1 MLVIPCWPLTNISW
15 DESGSKPIKTWPSG
29 IHGNKQRGSVF
40 VYPQLPSGLCLLCF
54 LQVSESWRHT
64 TLLLHTHNRKC
75 RRASSHTWKTHKH
88 KHTCALWG
96 QTGISTHQVL
106 PPGVHLHLTSDSEHS
121 LKPLPL
127 TIVQSQQR
135 TDQSTWDPDV
145 SLTCPIIQ
153 HQPDQYR
160 EWSQT
165 KSPII
170 NLNNLFRW
178 KFSLLTSLERF
189 KSQKHV
195 NMMLENIIARH
206 QATDCSTKPAGRH
219 GENYRP
225 VQTVS

>member
-1 MLVIPCWPLTNISW
+1 MLFFKNTTNKQVTIRSVVSTMLELPLVDISGTSQRGKRHCDVTACWPLTNISW

-29 IHGNKQRGSVF
+29 IHGNKPRWVF
-40 VYPQLPSGLCLLCF
+40 VYPELPSGLCLLCF

-96 QTGISTHQVL
+96 QTGISTHQVV

-145 SLTCPIIQ
+145 SLTCPVIQ

-160 EWSQT
+160 ESEV
-165 KSPII
+165 KPRARSY
-170 NLNNLFRW
+170 NNL
-178 KFSLLTSLERF
+178 
-189 KSQKHV
+189 H
-195 NMMLENIIARH
+195 
-206 QATDCSTKPAGRH
+206 C
-219 GENYRP
+219 
-225 VQTVS
+225 